1 MKNKIVLISSILI
14 VSVALISFNDL
25 EYFKVNK
32 GFEIFG
38 AILKEVN
45 KNYVNEIDSDELFEA
60 AINGMLDELDPYTSY
75 YPEDDKEDIEL
86 ITFGHYVGFGINIRP
101 IDGKITVTGIS
112 DDFIAYDG
120 GLRIGDVLYKIDGN
134 NVENLS
140 TDELKQFT
148 QGNSNSLADVE
159 VIRLKDTLSLKL
171 KRHNVEVSNISYTGM
186 LENNIG
192 YIKLERF
199 SRNSA
204 NQFRKAY
211 FDLVNNNTL
220 DGLVIDLRDNPG
232 GLLEA
237 SLDICEMFLPKGSVM
252 LSTKGKSN
260 IRNYTYKS
268 YSEPIDLTTPLCVII
283 NENSASASEIVAGC
297 LQDYD
302 RAIVTG
308 VQSFGKGLVQT
319 VMDLPYNSNLKIT
332 TAKYYTPSGRCIQRI
347 EYDKHKKGNKL
358 DTNIF
363 YTKSGRK
370 VLENKGITPDTTI
383 LEHKYNDYTRRIYN
397 TNSIF
402 DFATEYLVNKEIKQ
416 EFQVDST
423 ILFQFKKYL
432 IDKSLLNQ
440 SRTSKYLDGM
450 YEVAANEDI
459 LESIEKELD
468 ELNEKI
474 NESNKNLFLKNKEEI
489 TLLLDYEIKRRYF
502 NSTQLIDMYKEK
514 DSILIRSASLLKK
527 SNYDLIL
534 KGQENKDSKQ

>member
-1 MKNKIVLISSILI
+1 MKNKLILISTVLLFSI
-14 VSVALISFNDL
+14 ALISFNDL

-32 GFEIFG
+32 GFEVFG
-38 AILKEVN
+38 AIFKEVN
-45 KNYVNEIDSDELFEA
+45 KNYVNEIDSEILFKA
-60 AINGMLDELDPYTSY
+60 AIDGMLDELDPYTSY

-101 IDGKITVTGIS
+101 INNKITVTGIS

-120 GLRIGDVLYKIDGN
+120 GLRIGDILYKIDGN
-134 NVENLS
+134 LVEDLT
-140 TDELKQFT
+140 TDKLKQYT
-148 QGNSNSLADVE
+148 QGTANSIAKVE
-159 VIRLKDTLSLKL
+159 VLRLKDTIALEL
-171 KRHNVEVSNISYTGM
+171 KRHTVEVSNIAYSG
-186 LENNIG
+186 LLDNNIG

-211 FDLVNNNTL
+211 FDLTSGNKL
-220 DGLVIDLRDNPG
+220 DGLIIDLRDNPG

-252 LSTKGKSN
+252 LSTKGKTN

-268 YSEPIDLTTPLCVII
+268 YSEPVDLTTPLCVII

-308 VQSFGKGLVQT
+308 TQSFGKGLVQT
-319 VMDLPYNSNLKIT
+319 VMDLPYNANLKIT
-332 TAKYYTPSGRCIQRI
+332 TAKYYTPSGRCIQRV
-347 EYDKHKKGNKL
+347 EYDKNKKGDKL

-402 DFATEYLVNKEIKQ
+402 DFATEYLNKKEIK
-416 EFQVDST
+416 EDFTLDST
-423 ILFQFKKYL
+423 ILTQFKNYL

-440 SRTSKYLDGM
+440 SKTSKYLDDM
-450 YEVAANEDI
+450 YEVAANEDL

-468 ELNEKI
+468 VLNDKI
-474 NESNKNLFLKNKEEI
+474 VESNKNLFMKNKSEI
-489 TLLLDYEIKRRYF
+489 SLLLEYEFKRRYF
-502 NSTQLIDMYKEK
+502 NSTQLIDMYKSK
-514 DSILIRSASLLKK
+514 DSILIKSASLLKK
-527 SNYDLIL
+527 NNYDLIL

>member
-112 DDFIAYDG
+112 DDFIAFDG

-186 LENNIG
+186 LDNNIG